1 MAWDRNKT
9 VALSCAAGVAGM
21 VAMSFAAVPLYKLY
35 CQVTGYGGTT
45 QRAEKA
51 SDVVLDRT
59 ITVRFDANVDPGL
72 PWHFRPVVN
81 TMKVKIGE
89 SALAFYKA
97 TNLSDKP
104 VKGTAGFNVTPD
116 TAGVHF
122 NKIEC
127 FCFTEQ
133 ELAAGETVEMPLT
146 FFIGPEIVKDLDAA
160 HLNTITLSYRFYP
173 AGTDEGSGKAAAK
186 IDVRGRDGQSA
197 GERAPG

>member
-1 MAWDRNKT
+1 MKGQRKVATDRNKI
-9 VALSCAAGVAGM
+9 VALSCAAGVASM
-21 VAMSFAAVPLYKLY
+21 VAMSFAAVPLYQLY

-45 QRAEKA
+45 QRADKP

-72 PWHFRPVVN
+72 PWDFRPVVN

-89 SALAFYKA
+89 NALAFYRA

-116 TAGVHF
+116 TAGLHF

-133 ELAAGETVEMPLT
+133 TLAAGETVEMPLT
-146 FFIGPEIVKDLDAA
+146 FYVDPKLVEDVDAA
-160 HLNTITLSYRFYP
+160 HLTTITLSYRFYP
-173 AGTDEGSGKAAAK
+173 TDDNEEEKSAAATP
-186 IDVRGRDGQSA
+186 
-197 GERAPG
+197 ERKTKKGT

>member
-1 MAWDRNKT
+1 MSTNRNKI
-9 VALSCAAGVAGM
+9 VALTCAGAAAGM
-21 VAMSFAAVPLYKLY
+21 IAMSFAAVPLYQLY

-45 QRAEKA
+45 QRAEAA
-51 SDVVLDRT
+51 SDVILDRT

-72 PWHFRPVVN
+72 PWSFRPVVK

-104 VKGTAGFNVTPD
+104 VKGTAGFNVSPD

-133 ELAAGETVEMPLT
+133 ELAGGETVEMPLT
-146 FFIGPEIVKDLDAA
+146 FFVDPKIVKDMDAS

-173 AGTDEGSGKAAAK
+173 TDEDESAAK
-186 IDVRGRDGQSA
+186 SA
-197 GERAPG
+197 NVNKPNVKPEKGT

>member
-1 MAWDRNKT
+1 MSMDRNKI
-9 VALSCAAGVAGM
+9 VALTCAGCVAGM
-21 VAMSFAAVPLYKLY
+21 IAMSFAAVPLYRLY

-45 QRAEKA
+45 QRADTA
-51 SDVVLDRT
+51 SDVVLDRM
-59 ITVRFDANVDPGL
+59 ITVRFDANVDPDL
-72 PWHFRPVVN
+72 PWDFRPVVT

-104 VKGTAGFNVTPD
+104 IKGTAGFNVTPD

-146 FFIGPEIVKDLDAA
+146 FFIDPKIVGDIDAA

-173 AGTDEGSGKAAAK
+173 SEEGESVDKSAVVK
-186 IDVRGRDGQSA
+186 NSDVRREKGT
-197 GERAPG
+197 

>member
-1 MAWDRNKT
+1 
-9 VALSCAAGVAGM
+9 
-21 VAMSFAAVPLYKLY
+21 MSFAAVPLYQLY

-45 QRAEKA
+45 QRADKP

-72 PWHFRPVVN
+72 PWDFRPVVN

-89 SALAFYKA
+89 NALAFYRA

-116 TAGVHF
+116 TAGLHF

-133 ELAAGETVEMPLT
+133 TLAAGETVEMPLT
-146 FFIGPEIVKDLDAA
+146 FYVDPKLVEDVDAA
-160 HLNTITLSYRFYP
+160 HLTTITLSYRFYP
-173 AGTDEGSGKAAAK
+173 TDDNEEEKSAAATP
-186 IDVRGRDGQSA
+186 
-197 GERAPG
+197 ERKTKKGT